1 MNILLCTGQRIIRP
15 KRPRLWAA
23 EPSLRDPATHSKAP
37 AGPRVSRKQAKG
49 GHGWP
54 LPPGPQSL
62 GAGPAPSTA
71 ASGLWRG
78 AADAA
83 LLKRA
88 DHLRGAE
95 ADVTNRR
102 IPDTDKGVLEVRGK
116 VCGHR
121 HEASGCGLV
130 AEVPPA
136 ADATSKPRPEGQEGA
151 GPGQCAE
158 NFLGRWGSNCED
170 LRKDGARYV

>member
-37 AGPRVSRKQAKG
+37 AGPELAESMAKG
-49 GHGWP
+49 GRSGP
-54 LPPGPQSL
+54 LLPGPHSL
-62 GAGPAPSTA
+62 GAGSAPSTA

-102 IPDTDKGVLEVRGK
+102 IPDTDKGVPEGRGK

-121 HEASGCGLV
+121 HQASGCGLV
-130 AEVPPA
+130 AKVPPA
-136 ADATSKPRPEGQEGA
+136 DGTSKQRPEGQEGA
-151 GPGQCAE
+151 GPGGCAE

-170 LRKDGARYV
+170 LRKEGARYV